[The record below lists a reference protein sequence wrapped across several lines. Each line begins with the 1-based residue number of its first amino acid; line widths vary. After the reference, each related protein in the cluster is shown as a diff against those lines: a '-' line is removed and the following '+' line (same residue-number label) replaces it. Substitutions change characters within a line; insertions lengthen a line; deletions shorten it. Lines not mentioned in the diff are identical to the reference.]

1 VSPPSTRRV
10 RRLGL
15 GACVVA
21 LTGFLGACGGG
32 SSSASGTTPGGKA
45 VTITVYNGQ
54 HQQTT
59 EALIAAFEHQTGIQV
74 KERDGDENE
83 LAAEI
88 RQEGSRS
95 PADVF
100 FTENSPALMSLQEK
114 GLLASVPASVLSQVP
129 GQYSSP
135 AGNWVGVSARV
146 SVLVYNTSALQPS
159 QLPSSVMDLADPK
172 WKGKLA
178 LAPTETDFQPIV
190 TSIALAHGQQA
201 ALQWLKSVAGNASN
215 HDDPDN
221 ETVTADVNKGQAAIG
236 LINHYYWFRLQQ
248 QLGGPGHMHSQ
259 VAYFAPRDPGYVIDV
274 SGAAVLA
281 SSRHQA
287 AADQFLAFLVAA
299 QGQETIVKS
308 DSFEYPLRP
317 GVAAPAGLRPFD
329 QLQPAP
335 VTIADLGDGSE
346 ALKLIQQA
354 QLV

>member
-1 VSPPSTRRV
+1 VSAS
-10 RRLGL
+10 LL
-15 GACVVA
+15 A
-21 LTGFLGACGGG
+21 LASFLAACGGSG
-32 SSSASGTTPGGKA
+32 SASDGTGGAKPI
-45 VTITVYNGQ
+45 TITVYNGQ

-59 EALIAAFEHQTGIQV
+59 EALIAAFERQTGIHV

-88 RQEGSRS
+88 RQEGSKS

-114 GLLASVPASVLSQVP
+114 GLLAPVPSSVLSQVP
-129 GQYSSP
+129 AQYSSP
-135 AGNWVGVSARV
+135 LGEWVGVSARV
-146 SVLVYNTSALQPS
+146 STLVYNTSLLQPS
-159 QLPSSVMDLADPK
+159 QLPSSVMDLANPE

-201 ALQWLKSVAGNASN
+201 ALQWIKSVAANASKHN
-215 HDDPDN
+215 DPDN
-221 ETVTADVNKGQAAIG
+221 ETVTADVNNGQAAIG

-248 QLGGPGHMHSQ
+248 QLGGPSHMHSQ
-259 VAYFAPRDPGYVIDV
+259 LAYFAPRDPGYVIDV
-274 SGAAVLA
+274 SGAGVLA
-281 SSRHQA
+281 SSHHQT

-299 QGQETIVKS
+299 QGQEVIVNS

-329 QLQPAP
+329 QLEPAP
-335 VTIADLGDGSE
+335 VTIADLGDGSV